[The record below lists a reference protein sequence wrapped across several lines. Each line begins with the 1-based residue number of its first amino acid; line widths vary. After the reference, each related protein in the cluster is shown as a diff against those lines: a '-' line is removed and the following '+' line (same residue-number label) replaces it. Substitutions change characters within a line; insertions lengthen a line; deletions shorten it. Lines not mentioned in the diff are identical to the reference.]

1 MTDNYQWKVSVNLS
15 NWYPICDTFV
25 SFYPVMTGN
34 VQFSYLELE
43 TVLAEKSAFLRNSQI
58 LLTQGYVRLVILFSV
73 LLLTSNLCEMEGDRV
88 SYHSSSRDDNLS
100 SARKMSFV
108 RNGDLPVDRSG
119 QHRFRNIVKK
129 PRLGLQKTRNSAS
142 GKTGKVH
149 HVWG

>member
-58 LLTQGYVRLVILFSV
+58 LLT
-73 LLLTSNLCEMEGDRV
+73 RV
-88 SYHSSSRDDNLS
+88 T
-100 SARKMSFV
+100 
-108 RNGDLPVDRSG
+108 
-119 QHRFRNIVKK
+119 
-129 PRLGLQKTRNSAS
+129 LG
-142 GKTGKVH
+142 
-149 HVWG
+149 